1 MTGGYSKSKA
11 ELTYKFALSHIDE
24 MKDAKLIK
32 GEKPEMDNTST
43 KDYRAR
49 TPGILTSIQNDI
61 TMYLGMEYLDEITSM
76 ESDVELDDAICAT
89 IVVYELCAR
98 LLLTEDTVLSNYFSS
113 LASNLKNTTLERY
126 RAKAKQEVREDVY
139 GSLCEAGD

>member
-1 MTGGYSKSKA
+1 MKA
-11 ELTYKFALSHIDE
+11 ELIYKFALSHIDE

-76 ESDVELDDAICAT
+76 ESDVERDDAICAT

-126 RAKAKQEVREDVY
+126 RTKAKQEVREDVY

>member
-1 MTGGYSKSKA
+1 MKA
-11 ELTYKFALSHIDE
+11 ELIYNFALSHIDE

-32 GEKPEMDNTST
+32 GEKPEIDNTST

-126 RAKAKQEVREDVY
+126 RTKAKQEVREDVY

>member
-1 MTGGYSKSKA
+1 MKA
-11 ELTYKFALSHIDE
+11 ELIYKFALSHIDE
-24 MKDAKLIK
+24 MRDAKLIK

>member
-1 MTGGYSKSKA
+1 MKA
-11 ELTYKFALSHIDE
+11 ELIYKFALSHIDE
-24 MKDAKLIK
+24 MKDAKLVK

-61 TMYLGMEYLDEITSM
+61 SMKLGIGFLDEIQTM
-76 ESDVELDDAICAT
+76 ESEVELDDAICVT

-98 LLLTEDTVLSNYFSS
+98 LLLTEDTALSNYFSS
-113 LASNLKNTTLERY
+113 LASSLMNNNLEQY
-126 RAKAKQEVREDVY
+126 RKKAKQETREDVY
-139 GSLCEAGD
+139 GALFRAGD

>member
-1 MTGGYSKSKA
+1 MKA
-11 ELTYKFALSHIDE
+11 ELIYKFALSHIDE
-24 MKDAKLIK
+24 MRDAKLIK

-61 TMYLGMEYLDEITSM
+61 TMYLGIGYLDEITSM

>member
-1 MTGGYSKSKA
+1 MKA
-11 ELTYKFALSHIDE
+11 ELIYKFALSHIDE

>member
-1 MTGGYSKSKA
+1 MKA
-11 ELTYKFALSHIDE
+11 ELIYKFALSHIDE

-61 TMYLGMEYLDEITSM
+61 TMYLGIGYLDEITSM

-139 GSLCEAGD
+139 GSLREAGD

>member
-1 MTGGYSKSKA
+1 MKA
-11 ELTYKFALSHIDE
+11 ELIYKFALSHIDE

-126 RAKAKQEVREDVY
+126 RTKAKQEVRKDVY

>member
-1 MTGGYSKSKA
+1 MKA
-11 ELTYKFALSHIDE
+11 ELIYKFALSHIDE

-32 GEKPEMDNTST
+32 AEKPEMDNTST

>member
-1 MTGGYSKSKA
+1 MKA
-11 ELTYKFALSHIDE
+11 ELIYKFALSHIDE
-24 MKDAKLIK
+24 MKDSKLIK

-61 TMYLGMEYLDEITSM
+61 TMKLGIGYLDEITTM

-98 LLLTEDTVLSNYFSS
+98 LLLTEDTALSNYFSS
-113 LASNLKNTTLERY
+113 LASSLMNSTLEQFKT
-126 RAKAKQEVREDVY
+126 KAKQEVREDVY
-139 GSLCEAGD
+139 GSLCRAGD